1 MTFEKKLVMVSSI
14 FDLRI
19 PFTTTVVNKEAI
31 FFPTKKMSKEAINM
45 LLLLGA
51 VLVYFFLIFRA
62 PMKRRKEL
70 KKFVESLSAGDKVI
84 TSSGIHGKV
93 LEVAETTILISSEG
107 SKLRVDKNS
116 IARSSEDLV
125 K

>member
-1 MTFEKKLVMVSSI
+1 
-14 FDLRI
+14 
-19 PFTTTVVNKEAI
+19 
-31 FFPTKKMSKEAINM
+31 MSKEAINM
-45 LLLLGA
+45 LLLLAA

-62 PMKRRKEL
+62 PMKRRNEL
-70 KKFVESLSAGDKVI
+70 KKFIESLAPGDKII

-93 LEVAETTILISSEG
+93 LEIADTTILISSEG

-116 IARSSEDLV
+116 IVRSSEELIS

>member
-1 MTFEKKLVMVSSI
+1 MDK
-14 FDLRI
+14 
-19 PFTTTVVNKEAI
+19 N
-31 FFPTKKMSKEAINM
+31 AINM
-45 LLLLGA
+45 LLLLAA

-70 KKFVESLSAGDKVI
+70 KKFIESLAPGDKII

-93 LEVAETTILISSEG
+93 LEIAETTILISSEG

-116 IARSSEDLV
+116 IVRSSEELIS

>member
-1 MTFEKKLVMVSSI
+1 
-14 FDLRI
+14 
-19 PFTTTVVNKEAI
+19 
-31 FFPTKKMSKEAINM
+31 MSKEAINF
-45 LLLLGA
+45 LLLLAA

-70 KKFVESLSAGDKVI
+70 KKFIESLAPGDKII

-93 LEVAETTILISSEG
+93 LEIADTTILISSEG

-116 IARSSEDLV
+116 IVRSSEELV
-125 K
+125 SK